1 MLDSVSWLSPTQC
14 DTKLLNCWHWQS
26 SRPNPRLLPTSF
38 LRDALK
44 IYPNRPQHGMDLP
57 GKVERH
63 QRGDWWYAS
72 DSATFDQYIIYIYI
86 YDIYVYK
93 LWTSLA
99 AGLVARA
106 SGQLG
111 PDLGLSLHR
120 QINEYQYSIA
130 PIAFID
136 WGYWISIG
144 IHLHVLRFCSCLLL
158 RRKSKVSRT
167 VCFSWFLDFLSPG
180 LNDSGMINLCLESP
194 WKNRYPIL
202 PQNGGF
208 PEPFLIA
215 KSLPGTRARYLENH
229 TKHRMISD
237 GCDGTHTHSLPQMWN
252 FGGVVPWKE
261 LYCIYLSVV
270 PLCRALFFNI
280 PSSSFIILHHCHI
293 HLPQKYPYDFLSW

>member
-1 MLDSVSWLSPTQC
+1 M
-14 DTKLLNCWHWQS
+14 
-26 SRPNPRLLPTSF
+26 
-38 LRDALK
+38 
-44 IYPNRPQHGMDLP
+44 
-57 GKVERH
+57 
-63 QRGDWWYAS
+63 
-72 DSATFDQYIIYIYI
+72 
-86 YDIYVYK
+86 YK

-237 GCDGTHTHSLPQMWN
+237 GCDGTHTHTACHRCEISVAWCLEKN
-252 FGGVVPWKE
+252 FIVFTCQLCRCAVPFSS
-261 LYCIYLSVV
+261 IYLHH
-270 PLCRALFFNI
+270 PL
-280 PSSSFIILHHCHI
+280 SSFIIVTSTCLRSI
-293 HLPQKYPYDFLSW
+293 PMISYPGNCRTLLESLRNHRTFLVCSWLEP